1 MGVPTMS
8 MVSLALVC
16 IFAGAM
22 SAPAPTS
29 PFLSAAAF
37 QSEFAGFQ
45 LKFARNYSTSQQ
57 AHRFEVFSQ
66 NLAAI
71 YAHNVHN
78 VISTG
83 VTVGVNQFTDLTQ
96 EEFRATILMD
106 LASLTKNDNTSVAAV
121 TDMACACQSYVPVTI
136 AGQSHYCV
144 VPSAPSVCFRYY
156 GPAPCT
162 NYGSPLLPCTAG
174 PPSPPGPPTPTP
186 TPTPVPPPPP
196 TPPGPA
202 VSSIDWVDKGAV
214 TPVKDQQRCGSCWA
228 FSATGALEGAVFV
241 ATGILESLSE
251 QSLTSCDDQLFHC
264 DGGTPHAALQ
274 WIQDKRGI
282 ALESEYP
289 YDSQTAAG
297 TVTACDP
304 VKESVMAPYTKSITA
319 ITDVNSNDENAL
331 EAALSKQPIAVM
343 IEADQSMFSSYQSGV
358 LKASAG
364 CGTKLDHA
372 VLAVGFGTDP
382 DGTKY
387 WRVKN
392 SWGTTWGD
400 QGYIKL
406 ERTGS
411 MGPGTCGIASS
422 PSYATVSL

>member
-78 VISTG
+78 VTSTG

-96 EEFRATILMD
+96 EELRA
-106 LASLTKNDNTSVAAV
+106 
-121 TDMACACQSYVPVTI
+121 TI

-156 GPAPCT
+156 GPHPCT

-186 TPTPVPPPPP
+186 TPTPVPPTPPA
-196 TPPGPA
+196 PPGPA
-202 VSSIDWVDKGAV
+202 SIDWVDKGAV

-274 WIQDKRGI
+274 WIQDKRGL

-289 YDSQTAAG
+289 YNSQTAAG

-304 VKESVMAPYTKSITA
+304 VKESVLAPYTKSITA